1 MRQAE
6 VDGPSAREHEASAVS
21 SARDIAAREHVR
33 RQHTDDLVPDLAHH
47 DEVGRAV
54 ALMTS
59 TPSNVTRS
67 EPSITFLLWV

>member
-1 MRQAE
+1 
-6 VDGPSAREHEASAVS
+6 
-21 SARDIAAREHVR
+21 VR